1 MLHCDFC
8 GCCSTNRGKGWVAR
22 LADDHDAIDGPV
34 VAVYCPPCA
43 NTVFGYRPDVAAEYV
58 CFWEPLPADPP
69 RRLEEL

>member
-22 LADDHDAIDGPV
+22 PVDDDDAIV

-58 CFWEPLPADPP
+58 CFWQPLPAD
-69 RRLEEL
+69 RRERLEEL